1 MLQNYLGTKLKSN
14 KMAFV
19 AISLTVLYSSFHLF
33 FQNISSKPI
42 IQVFLSNQISSFAF
56 PLKPQVD
63 EYIIIP
69 RFLNSGK
76 PEKKNVV
83 IVQFF

>member
-42 IQVFLSNQISSFAF
+42 IQVFLFPSEANQ
-56 PLKPQVD
+56 
-63 EYIIIP
+63 
-69 RFLNSGK
+69 FLRLPSKTAGR
-76 PEKKNVV
+76 
-83 IVQFF
+83 